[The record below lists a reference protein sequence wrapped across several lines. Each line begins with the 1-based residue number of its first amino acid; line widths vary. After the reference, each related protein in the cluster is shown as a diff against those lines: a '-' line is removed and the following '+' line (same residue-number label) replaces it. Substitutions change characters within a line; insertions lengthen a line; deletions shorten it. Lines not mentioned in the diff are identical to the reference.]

1 VQPKVKVVLVQRRG
15 EVERLY
21 ASEPVELMY
30 LDWAT
35 DADVPERG
43 AVLAKIE
50 SARSTYPRRR
60 ANARR
65 ATPRTTTGRLKT
77 SGPSR

>member
-1 VQPKVKVVLVQRRG
+1 
-15 EVERLY
+15 
-21 ASEPVELMY
+21 MY